1 MKTKLGRLM
10 VLALAL
16 GAAAF
21 ASAQQWPVGEPTWYY
36 PEPSQMMWMWSGGLG
51 FGWIF
56 PLLVLGF
63 MIAVGVGI
71 FLMVH
76 RTHGHTLHHWMPWH
90 MGAWGSPS
98 GDPTRSALQILN
110 ERFAKGEIPRQEYEE
125 KKAAILSS
133 SPR

>member
-1 MKTKLGRLM
+1 MKSNLGKLM

-16 GAAAF
+16 GSTTF

-36 PEPSQMMWMWSGGLG
+36 PEPSQMMWSVSLG

-56 PLLVLGF
+56 PLLALCF
-63 MIAVGVGI
+63 MVAVGVGI

-76 RTHGHTLHHWMPWH
+76 RTHGHVSHHWMPWH

-98 GDPTRSALQILN
+98 GDPTRSALRILN
-110 ERFAKGEIPRQEYEE
+110 ERFAKGEIPKQEYEE
-125 KKAAILSS
+125 KKAAILSGS
-133 SPR
+133 SR

>member
-1 MKTKLGRLM
+1 MKTNLGRLM

-16 GAAAF
+16 GSTTF

-36 PEPSQMMWMWSGGLG
+36 PGPSQTMWMWSGGWS

-56 PLLVLGF
+56 PLLALCF
-63 MIAVGVGI
+63 MVAVGVGI

-76 RTHGHTLHHWMPWH
+76 RAYGHASHRWMPWH
-90 MGAWGSPS
+90 MGAGSPS

-110 ERFAKGEIPRQEYEE
+110 ERFAKGEIPKQEYEE
-125 KKAAILSS
+125 KKAAILSG

>member
-1 MKTKLGRLM
+1 MMTNLGRLM
-10 VLALAL
+10 VLVLAL
-16 GAAAF
+16 GSTTL

-36 PEPSQMMWMWSGGLG
+36 AEPSQMMWGVGWG

-56 PLLVLGF
+56 PLLALGF
-63 MIAVGVGI
+63 MVAVGVGI

-76 RTHGHTLHHWMPWH
+76 RMHGHASHHWMPWH

-110 ERFAKGEIPRQEYEE
+110 ERFARGEIPKQEYEE
-125 KKAAILSS
+125 KKAAILSGS
-133 SPR
+133 AR

>member
-1 MKTKLGRLM
+1 MKSNLGKLM

-16 GAAAF
+16 GSTTL

-36 PEPSQMMWMWSGGLG
+36 PGPSQMMWSVSWG

-56 PLLVLGF
+56 PLLALCLMV
-63 MIAVGVGI
+63 AVGVGI

-76 RTHGHTLHHWMPWH
+76 RTHGHASHHWMPWH

-98 GDPTRSALQILN
+98 GDPTRSALRILN
-110 ERFAKGEIPRQEYEE
+110 ERFAKGEIPKQEYEE
-125 KKAAILSS
+125 KKAAILSR